1 MKRGERSLA
10 FALALAVSGGACH
23 RDVVAPCSGCNA
35 PPPPVAPSIVWTQP
49 GFSGARP
56 VVDDRALYVL
66 GEHVVYAFDKT
77 TGAPLWTTPLPD
89 GPNERLG
96 YGTALAAGLLIIG
109 DIDVYGIDP
118 ATGLIR
124 WTFAPRLTYPNER
137 SFERLTTDGTAVY
150 IGGVWG
156 NVYAVD
162 AATGVQKWVAH
173 VTTLPDSFV
182 RVFNPVVDRGAVYVA
197 FADQPPGTLRDNG
210 GAAAIDAA
218 TGRLLWS
225 QFLPRRFSE
234 VTEST
239 DITLTPTRAVVGSLD
254 GYLYGLDRQT
264 GAIID
269 TISQTVFG
277 FPAGTPQAT
286 TFHFATIGDTVVL
299 AATDNAK
306 ITAFDAR
313 TLTLQLWQLSFFG
326 SPTDMIVDSNKIYV
340 SYGGALVAEI
350 SATTHKF
357 VWVFGPKFSPVA
369 EDFNG
374 APALDSGHIQRRA
387 YLLAHASLGPTVVSR
402 AAIAPEIAHQRLA

>member
-1 MKRGERSLA
+1 MNRGERSLA
-10 FALALAVSGGACH
+10 FVLALAVSSGACH
-23 RDVVAPCSGCNA
+23 RDVAAPCSGCNA
-35 PPPPVAPSIVWTQP
+35 PPLPDTPSVVWSRP
-49 GFSGARP
+49 GNSGVRP

-66 GEHVVYAFDKT
+66 GEHIVYAFDKT
-77 TGAPLWTTPLPD
+77 TGAPLWTTPLND
-89 GPNERLG
+89 GTSFLQG

-124 WTFAPRLTYPNER
+124 WTFSPRLTYPNER
-137 SFERLTTDGTAVY
+137 SFQRLTTDGTTVY

-173 VTTLPDSFV
+173 VTTLPDSLI
-182 RVFNPVVDRGAVYVA
+182 RVFNPALDRGTVYVA

-225 QFLPRRFSE
+225 QFLPRPFSE

-239 DITLTPTRAVVGSLD
+239 DITLTQTRAVVGSLD
-254 GYLYGLDRQT
+254 GSLYGLDRQT

-286 TFHFATIGDTVVL
+286 TFHFATMGDTVVL
-299 AATDNAK
+299 AATDNAR

-313 TLTLQLWQLSFFG
+313 NLTHQLWQLDFAG
-326 SPTDMIVDSNKIYV
+326 SPTDMIVDSNKIYFP
-340 SYGGALVAEI
+340 YGGALVGEV

-357 VWVFGPKFSPVA
+357 LWVFGPKFSPTV
-369 EDFNG
+369 EDFNA
-374 APALDSGHIQRRA
+374 APALDSGHI
-387 YLLAHASLGPTVVSR
+387 YLASDVHIYSLTRP
-402 AAIAPEIAHQRLA
+402 